1 MPIIKSAIKR
11 VRQTERRTARNVI
24 RKRFLKVT
32 LKNFITLIEEKKF
45 EEAAKLLPAVQK
57 NIDLTVKN
65 NLWHA
70 HKGARI
76 KSQYAKMLPKTT
88 AKAAAPKAEAK
99 PAAEKSVSAKAT
111 TDKKAPA
118 KKPATKKAE

>member
-24 RKRFLKVT
+24 RKRALKTT
-32 LKNFITLIEEKKF
+32 LKNFIALIDEKKF
-45 EEAAKLLPAVQK
+45 AEATKLLPTVQK
-57 NIDLTVKN
+57 SIDLAVKN

-88 AKAAAPKAEAK
+88 SKTTPTTEAK
-99 PAAEKSVSAKAT
+99 SAAE
-111 TDKKAPA
+111 KKAPA
-118 KKPATKKAE
+118 KKAAAKKAK

>member
-11 VRQTERRTARNVI
+11 VRQTERHTARNVT

-32 LKNFITLIEEKKF
+32 LKDFITLIEEKKF
-45 EEAAKLLPAVQK
+45 AEATKLLPTVQK
-57 NIDLTVKN
+57 NIDLAVKN

-99 PAAEKSVSAKAT
+99 PAAAAKAT

-118 KKPATKKAE
+118 KKPTTKKAE

>member
-11 VRQTERRTARNVI
+11 VRQTERRTARNVT

-32 LKNFITLIEEKKF
+32 LKDFITLIEEKKF
-45 EEAAKLLPAVQK
+45 AEATKLLPTVQK
-57 NIDLTVKN
+57 NIDLAVKN

-99 PAAEKSVSAKAT
+99 PAAAAKAT

-118 KKPATKKAE
+118 KKPTTKKAE

>member
-24 RKRFLKVT
+24 RKRTLKST
-32 LKNFITLIEEKKF
+32 LKNFVTLIEEKKF
-45 EEAAKLLPAVQK
+45 AEATKLLPSVQK
-57 NIDLTVKN
+57 SIDLSVKN

-99 PAAEKSVSAKAT
+99 PTAA
-111 TDKKAPA
+111 KKAPA

>member
-11 VRQTERRTARNVI
+11 VRQTERRTARNIV
-24 RKRFLKVT
+24 RKRVLKET
-32 LKNFITLIEEKKF
+32 LKDFITLIEEKKF
-45 EEAAKLLPAVQK
+45 AEATKLLPTVQK
-57 NIDLTVKN
+57 NIDLFVKN

-70 HKGARI
+70 SKGARI

-88 AKAAAPKAEAK
+88 AKTAPAAK
-99 PAAEKSVSAKAT
+99 PAVEKSVSAKAA

-118 KKPATKKAE
+118 KKAE

>member
-24 RKRFLKVT
+24 RKRVLKTT
-32 LKNFITLIEEKKF
+32 LKDFITLIEEKKF
-45 EEAAKLLPAVQK
+45 AEAAKLLPAVQK
-57 NIDLTVKN
+57 NVDLFVKN

-70 HKGARI
+70 NKGARM

-88 AKAAAPKAEAK
+88 AKAAPAAK
-99 PAAEKSVSAKAT
+99 PAVEKSVSAKAT
-111 TDKKAPA
+111 TDKKAPV
-118 KKPATKKAE
+118 KKTAAKKAE

>member
-24 RKRFLKVT
+24 RKRFLKGT
-32 LKNFITLIEEKKF
+32 LKEFITLIGEKKF
-45 EEAAKLLPAVQK
+45 TEATKLLPAVQK
-57 NIDLTVKN
+57 TIDLAVKN

-76 KSQYAKMLPKTT
+76 KSQYAKMLPSTSAKVSADKNTT
-88 AKAAAPKAEAK
+88 AKAAAE
-99 PAAEKSVSAKAT
+99 
-111 TDKKAPA
+111 
-118 KKPATKKAE
+118 KKPAEEK